1 MQLRI
6 PLYIYES
13 VAQDTETQRLGAVAI
28 FVTSKEHFE
37 RFDGGSK
44 EYQAD
49 LTTLMKSQ
57 PVRWSAAHTF
67 LPEGPFFG
75 LIKRLLINVMVS
87 RDDSVRYLFYNGSL
101 ASLESQY
108 KLMSYGIN
116 VQDLPVTHSG
126 SLKTKKHVQWI
137 KFRKMVE
144 DENARDQEMGMAQW
158 EQYPLLNDVLFRR
171 GGVATHYGNVTFQ
184 ELMLS
189 KLNDYNTAA
198 VSGRFVDVRQWD
210 YKS

>member
-1 MQLRI
+1 M
-6 PLYIYES
+6 
-13 VAQDTETQRLGAVAI
+13 AI

-126 SLKTKKHVQWI
+126 SLKTKKHAQWI